1 MMKLE
6 GLHQSGGLA
15 NFGEDPKPHHWQDN

>member
-1 MMKLE
+1 MKLE
-6 GLHQSGGLA
+6 GLHQLGGLA